1 MLGLALLLAACTPAE
16 PRQAPSDETA
26 KSRPPVVFPDT
37 WRFSADAAPVTAEHA
52 VVVSADTYASE
63 IGARI
68 MQEGGNAVD
77 AAIAVSFALAVVV
90 PRAGNIGGG
99 GFMVVRM
106 ADGTI
111 AALDYREKAPLEANR
126 DMFVDDRGELTGKSE
141 LGHLAVGVPGSVMGL
156 WEAHQ
161 RFGTMAWAALV
172 EPAAE
177 LADGF
182 EVGEGFRRSIVTKE
196 TDLRL

>member
-77 AAIAVSFALAVVV
+77 AAIAAQMVLNLVEPQSS
-90 PRAGNIGGG
+90 GIGGG
-99 GFMVVRM
+99 GFLLHF
-106 ADGTI
+106 A
-111 AALDYREKAPLEANR
+111 EKSG
-126 DMFVDDRGELTGKSE
+126 DIS
-141 LGHLAVGVPGSVMGL
+141 S
-156 WEAHQ
+156 
-161 RFGTMAWAALV
+161 
-172 EPAAE
+172 
-177 LADGF
+177 
-182 EVGEGFRRSIVTKE
+182 
-196 TDLRL
+196 